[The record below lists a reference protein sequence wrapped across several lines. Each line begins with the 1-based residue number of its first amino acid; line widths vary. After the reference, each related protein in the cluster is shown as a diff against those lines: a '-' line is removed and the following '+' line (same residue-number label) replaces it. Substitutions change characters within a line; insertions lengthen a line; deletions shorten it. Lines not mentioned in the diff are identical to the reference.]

1 MLQSIKSYFYRRF
14 KTSFS
19 KSGEDVQLWQLL
31 KKDKGVFVDIGAH
44 HPIFGNNTYFF
55 YLRGWRG
62 INVEP
67 NPKFEPLYKK
77 FRKGDFFYPGGIA
90 YLDGELEYFE
100 LESNVR
106 NTFSKKYIKDFS
118 LEKDVSNTKLLPVKR
133 LSVLFENYLAE
144 PYSID
149 FMSIDVEGM
158 ELEVVTSNDWSKF
171 RPKFILLETHNPL
184 TEDLESELT
193 KYLFSKD
200 YQLVGKSLQGFQLGT
215 LWFRANEV
223 EIS

>member
-67 NPKFEPLYKK
+67 NPKFEPFYKK

-90 YLDGELEYFE
+90 QLDGELEYFE

-133 LSVLFENYLAE
+133 LSVLFENYLTE
-144 PYSID
+144 DFSID

-158 ELEVVTSNDWSKF
+158 ELEVVNSNDWSKF

-184 TEDLESELT
+184 IEDLESELT

-200 YQLVGKSLQGFQLGT
+200 YQLVGKTLQGFQLGT